1 MAEFRKQNALQTG
14 FIMSIFSLQRHL
26 VYVLI
31 NFGLAFTFRALLNI
45 SSGMSADALIASLF
59 FFLPL
64 LRHNQSREGD
74 IMQWVSER
82 GFYLIYTMLNFFFR
96 KLRWK
101 MAGTIVIKCME

>member
-59 FFLPL
+59 FF
-64 LRHNQSREGD
+64 
-74 IMQWVSER
+74 
-82 GFYLIYTMLNFFFR
+82 
-96 KLRWK
+96 
-101 MAGTIVIKCME
+101 TIVTP